1 MQVIAKIAELR
12 ERVSAMRAG
21 GSSIG
26 FVPTMGALHAGH
38 ASLLKRARNENDF
51 VVASIFVNPL
61 QFDRKADLETY
72 PRTMAA
78 DLETCAACG
87 TDLMFAPDVTDLY
100 PAEQLTFVEVPA
112 LSESLCGASR
122 PGHFRG
128 VATVVLKLFNIVE
141 ADRAYFGE
149 KDAQQL
155 AVIRRMVQDL
165 NVPVEVVPVA
175 TVREADGLAMSSRNK
190 HLTATQ
196 RKDAPVLARA
206 MRAALALFASG
217 EKSVAEVTA
226 RALPMFSELP
236 ECRLEYFEVVDPATL
251 RPVERADNCVLVI
264 GAMWMGTTRLIDNMF
279 WPNSAA
285 HTSSASQE

>member
-12 ERVSAMRAG
+12 ERLNAVRSS

-26 FVPTMGALHAGH
+26 LVPTMGALHAGH
-38 ASLLKRARNENDF
+38 AALLKRARAENDF

-72 PRTMAA
+72 PRTMTA
-78 DLETCAACG
+78 DLETCTACG
-87 TDLMFAPDVTDLY
+87 TDLIFAPGVTDLY
-100 PAEQLTFVEVPA
+100 PAEQLTFVDVPA
-112 LSESLCGASR
+112 LSENLCGASR

-128 VATVVLKLFNIVE
+128 VATVVLKLFNIVQ

-175 TVREADGLAMSSRNK
+175 TVREADGLALSSRNK
-190 HLTATQ
+190 HLTTAQ
-196 RKDAPVLARA
+196 RANAPMLARA
-206 MRAALALFASG
+206 MRTALALFDAG

-226 RALPMFSELP
+226 RVLPMFSEVP

-251 RPVERADNCVLVI
+251 RPVERADNSVLVI
-264 GAMWMGTTRLIDNMF
+264 GAMWMGTTRLIDNML
-279 WPNSAA
+279 WPSSVAR
-285 HTSSASQE
+285 TS

>member
-1 MQVIAKIAELR
+1 MITGVQVIAKITELR
-12 ERVSAMRAG
+12 ERLSAVRKTGA
-21 GSSIG
+21 SIG

-38 ASLLKRARNENDF
+38 AALLKRARSENDF

-72 PRTMAA
+72 PRTMDA
-78 DLETCAACG
+78 DLETCTACG
-87 TDLMFAPDVTDLY
+87 TDLIFAPGVTDLY
-100 PAEQLTFVEVPA
+100 PAEQLTFVYVPA
-112 LSESLCGASR
+112 LSENLCGASR

-128 VATVVLKLFNIVE
+128 VATVVLKLFNVVQ

-175 TVREADGLAMSSRNK
+175 TVREADGLALSSRNK
-190 HLTATQ
+190 HLSAAQ
-196 RKDAPVLARA
+196 RENAPVLARA
-206 MRAALALFASG
+206 MRTALGRFASG

-226 RALPMFSELP
+226 RVLPMFSEVP

-251 RPVERADNCVLVI
+251 RPVERAENSVLVI
-264 GAMWMGTTRLIDNMF
+264 GALWMGTTRLIDNMLF
-279 WPNSAA
+279 SSAA
-285 HTSSASQE
+285 RTS

>member
-12 ERVSAMRAG
+12 ERLNAVRAG
-21 GSSIG
+21 EFSIG

-38 ASLLKRARNENDF
+38 AELLKRARAENDF

-72 PRTMAA
+72 PRTMAE
-78 DLETCAACG
+78 DLETCTACG
-87 TDLMFAPDVTDLY
+87 TDLVFTPGVADLY
-100 PAEQLTFVEVPA
+100 PAEYLTFVDVPA
-112 LSESLCGASR
+112 LSENLCGANR

-128 VATVVLKLFNIVE
+128 VATVVLKLFNIVQ

-175 TVREADGLAMSSRNK
+175 TVREADGLALSSRNK
-190 HLTATQ
+190 HLSAAQ
-196 RKDAPVLARA
+196 RKNAAVLARA
-206 MRAALALFASG
+206 MRLVLGLLDGG

-226 RALPMFSELP
+226 RVLPMFSEVP

-251 RPVERADNCVLVI
+251 RPVERAENSVLII
-264 GAMWMGTTRLIDNMF
+264 GAMWMGTTRLIDNML
-279 WPNSAA
+279 WPNSVVR
-285 HTSSASQE
+285 TS

>member
-1 MQVIAKIAELR
+1 MQVIAKVAELR
-12 ERVSAMRAG
+12 QRLHAVRAR

-38 ASLLKRARNENDF
+38 AALLRRARGENDF

-72 PRTMAA
+72 PRTLRA
-78 DLETCAACG
+78 DLDTCTACG
-87 TDLMFAPDVTDLY
+87 TDLVFAPDVLDLY

-128 VATVVLKLFNIVE
+128 VATVVLKLFNIVQ

-175 TVREADGLAMSSRNK
+175 TVREADGLALSSRNK

-206 MRAALALFASG
+206 MRTLLQRFDSG
-217 EKSVAEVTA
+217 EKSVAEATA
-226 RALPMFSELP
+226 RVLPMFAEVP
-236 ECRLEYFEVVDPATL
+236 ECRLEYFQVVDPATL
-251 RPVERADNCVLVI
+251 MPVQRAENSVLVV
-264 GAMWMGTTRLIDNMF
+264 GAMWMGTTRLIDNML
-279 WPNSAA
+279 WPNSGAR
-285 HTSSASQE
+285 TS

>member
-1 MQVIAKIAELR
+1 MQVIAKIAKLR
-12 ERVSAMRAG
+12 EQLGAVRRSGA
-21 GSSIG
+21 SIG

-38 ASLLKRARNENDF
+38 AALLKRARAENDF

-61 QFDRKADLETY
+61 QFDRKADLEMY

-78 DLETCAACG
+78 DLETCTACG
-87 TDLMFAPDVTDLY
+87 TNLVFAPGVTDLY
-100 PAEQLTFVEVPA
+100 PAEQLTFVDVPA
-112 LSESLCGASR
+112 LSENLCGASR

-128 VATVVLKLFNIVE
+128 VATVVLKLFNIVQ

-196 RKDAPVLARA
+196 RANAPVLARA
-206 MRAALALFASG
+206 MRTALGLIDSG
-217 EKSVAEVTA
+217 EKSVAELTA
-226 RALPMFSELP
+226 RVLPMFADVP
-236 ECRLEYFEVVDPATL
+236 ECRLEYFEVVNPATL
-251 RPVERADNCVLVI
+251 RPVERADYSVLVI
-264 GAMWMGTTRLIDNMF
+264 GAMWMGTTRLIDNMSS
-279 WPNSAA
+279 SAA
-285 HTSSASQE
+285 RTS

>member
-1 MQVIAKIAELR
+1 MQVIANVAELR
-12 ERVSAMRAG
+12 ERLKAVRAG

-38 ASLLKRARNENDF
+38 AALLKRARSENDF
-51 VVASIFVNPL
+51 IVASIFVNPL

-72 PRTMAA
+72 PRTMAE

-87 TDLMFAPDVTDLY
+87 TDLIFAPGVAELY
-100 PAEQLTFVEVPA
+100 PAEQLTFVDVPA
-112 LSESLCGASR
+112 LSENLCGASR

-128 VATVVLKLFNIVE
+128 VATVVLKLLNIVQ

-175 TVREADGLAMSSRNK
+175 TVREADGLALSSRNK
-190 HLTATQ
+190 HLTAAQ
-196 RKDAPVLARA
+196 RENAPVLARA
-206 MRAALALFASG
+206 MRTVLELFGAG
-217 EKSVAEVTA
+217 ERSVAEVTA
-226 RALPMFSELP
+226 RVLPMFAEVP

-251 RPVERADNCVLVI
+251 RPVDRAQNSVLVI
-264 GAMWMGTTRLIDNMF
+264 GAMWMGTTRLIDNML
-279 WPNSAA
+279 WRG
-285 HTSSASQE
+285 

>member
-1 MQVIAKIAELR
+1 MQVIANIAELR
-12 ERVSAMRAG
+12 ERVNAIRRGAF
-21 GSSIG
+21 SIG

-38 ASLLKRARNENDF
+38 AALLKRARGENDF

-87 TDLMFAPDVTDLY
+87 TDLVFAPGVTDLY
-100 PAEQLTFVEVPA
+100 PAEQLTFVDVPA
-112 LSESLCGASR
+112 LSENLCGASR

-128 VATVVLKLFNIVE
+128 VATVVLKLFNIVQ

-165 NVPVEVVPVA
+165 NVPVEVVPVT
-175 TVREADGLAMSSRNK
+175 TVREADGLALSSRNK
-190 HLTATQ
+190 HLTAAQ
-196 RKDAPVLARA
+196 RGNAPLLARA
-206 MRAALALFASG
+206 MRTVLGLFDAG
-217 EKSVAEVTA
+217 QRSVAEVTA
-226 RALPMFSELP
+226 HVLPMFAEVP

-251 RPVERADNCVLVI
+251 RPVEQAEHSVLVI
-264 GAMWMGTTRLIDNMF
+264 GAMWMGTTRLIDNMR
-279 WPNSAA
+279 WRG
-285 HTSSASQE
+285 

>member
-1 MQVIAKIAELR
+1 
-12 ERVSAMRAG
+12 
-21 GSSIG
+21 
-26 FVPTMGALHAGH
+26 MGALHAGH
-38 ASLLKRARNENDF
+38 AQLLRRARSENDF

-72 PRTMAA
+72 PRTMTA
-78 DLETCAACG
+78 DLETCTACG
-87 TDLMFAPDVTDLY
+87 TDLVFAPAVSDLY
-100 PAEQLTFVEVPA
+100 PAEQLTFVDVPA
-112 LSESLCGASR
+112 LSENLCGASR

-128 VATVVLKLFNIVE
+128 VATVVLKLFNVVQ

-155 AVIRRMVQDL
+155 AVIRRMVHDL

-206 MRAALALFASG
+206 LRSALRLFDTG
-217 EKSVAEVTA
+217 EESVAEVIA
-226 RALPMFSELP
+226 RVLTMFSEVP

-251 RPVERADNCVLVI
+251 MPVERAKNSVLVI
-264 GAMWMGTTRLIDNMF
+264 GAMWMGTTRLIDNML
-279 WPNSAA
+279 WVSSGA
-285 HTSSASQE
+285 HTS

>member
-1 MQVIAKIAELR
+1 MQTIAKIAELR
-12 ERVSAMRAG
+12 ERLSAVRKTGA
-21 GSSIG
+21 SIG

-38 ASLLKRARNENDF
+38 AALLTRARAENDF

-72 PRTMAA
+72 PRTIAT
-78 DLETCAACG
+78 DLETCTACG
-87 TDLMFAPDVTDLY
+87 TNLVFAPGVTDLY
-100 PAEQLTFVEVPA
+100 PAEQLTFVDVPA
-112 LSESLCGASR
+112 LSENLCGASR

-128 VATVVLKLFNIVE
+128 VATVVLKLFNIVQ
-141 ADRAYFGE
+141 ADRVYFGE

-175 TVREADGLAMSSRNK
+175 TVREADGLALSSRNK
-190 HLTATQ
+190 HLSAAQ
-196 RKDAPVLARA
+196 RENAPVLARA
-206 MRAALALFASG
+206 MRTVIELFDAG

-226 RALPMFSELP
+226 RVLPMFSEVA

-251 RPVERADNCVLVI
+251 RPVERAEHPVLVI
-264 GAMWMGTTRLIDNMF
+264 GAMWMGTTRLIDNMLSS
-279 WPNSAA
+279 SAA
-285 HTSSASQE
+285 RTS